1 MSATESGYS
10 LLPLVFALIFS
21 AIGAGQIVARTGR
34 YKWLITGSLLL
45 LALGLWMMTNL
56 HANTDHTVIW
66 LWMFVTG
73 LGIGPTFAVF
83 TLIVQNAVRVREV
96 GSATAQVGFFQ
107 QIGGTVGLTIAGT
120 WFATSLA
127 AELPRQL
134 LAAGLPQQFVDAFG
148 AAGAGGGL
156 DLTGVGDLGAAILAA
171 TPAQFQPVVA
181 PLIPNIVA
189 GIYEAISLGIAST
202 FWIGIAGA
210 LIAAVSTLFL
220 VEVPMRQT
228 MEIEDEVPEPLAPAV
243 DSRTPGLPGQ
253 A

>member
-1 MSATESGYS
+1 VKA
-10 LLPLVFALIFS
+10 
-21 AIGAGQIVARTGR
+21 
-34 YKWLITGSLLL
+34 
-45 LALGLWMMTNL
+45 
-56 HANTDHTVIW
+56 
-66 LWMFVTG
+66 
-73 LGIGPTFAVF
+73 
-83 TLIVQNAVRVREV
+83 REV
-96 GSATAQVGFFQ
+96 GSATASVGFFQ

-127 AELPRQL
+127 AEVPRQL
-134 LAAGLPQQFVDAFG
+134 LVAGVPQQFVDAFQ
-148 AAGAGGGL
+148 GAGGNI

-171 TPAQFQPVVA
+171 TPAQFQPVIA

-228 MEIEDEVPEPLAPAV
+228 MEIEADEPEPASGGDGRAAA
-243 DSRTPGLPGQ
+243 GAAGQ